1 MKRHEAKVVSP
12 RPLGRH
18 VCGGPLVKDG
28 RKVRCEQC
36 SYIKP
41 LRRDGR
47 PPRIANGTSVHVKID
62 HFAEECDGVVTI
74 GEYDGGWL
82 YRVRPT
88 RGTPPALARN
98 KDGEYWFWD
107 FEVAPLGRR
116 KR

>member
-1 MKRHEAKVVSP
+1 MKTAARKTENVLGKDLRVNDVVKVVST
-12 RPLGRH
+12 RHLGRH

-36 SYIKP
+36 SYQKP

-47 PPRIANGTSVHVKID
+47 PPRIANGTPVHIKSD
-62 HFAEECDGVVTI
+62 HFAEEFDGVVTI

-88 RGTPPALARN
+88 SGTPPAA
-98 KDGEYWFWD
+98 
-107 FEVAPLGRR
+107 A
-116 KR
+116 

>member
-1 MKRHEAKVVSP
+1 MNKHEAKVVSP

-18 VCGGPLVKDG
+18 ICGGPLVKDG

-47 PPRIANGTSVHVKID
+47 PPRLANGTRVHVKSD
-62 HFAEECDGVVTI
+62 HFAEECDGVVTK
-74 GEYDGGWL
+74 GEFDGGWL

-88 RGTPPALARN
+88 SCTPPAAARN
-98 KDGEYWFWD
+98 PEGEYWFWD
-107 FEVAPLGRR
+107 FEVSPLAQ
-116 KR
+116 